1 MITIWPKICLTD
13 ENSKYK
19 TRFLIPPN
27 GFCHTPCPITL
38 KICLPRQE
46 ILAFSHFFSASRPP
60 WLNILSCRSQQS
72 SLLLCFPGYYVS
84 IFFEFFSIIKPLKT
98 MWSRF
103 FFQVDAQSW
112 AKIYALK
119 ILVLNW
125 RCQESSK
132 RCILKNTPILEF
144 AKMEL
149 RTYFWRTPKRRRKK
163 PLTRYGQRL
172 LEGPIIYLFDM
183 EVYNQSSS

>member
-60 WLNILSCRSQQS
+60 RLNILSCRSQQS

-119 ILVLNW
+119 IILVLNW
-125 RCQESSK
+125 RCQESK
-132 RCILKNTPILEF
+132 VYNILKNTYSSL
-144 AKMEL
+144 
-149 RTYFWRTPKRRRKK
+149 PKWNYVLLKNSKRKK
-163 PLTRYGQRL
+163 NHSHKVWPKT
-172 LEGPIIYLFDM
+172 
-183 EVYNQSSS
+183 

>member
-1 MITIWPKICLTD
+1 MPNNLLFGWQISCFIKTSLDRDLPFFEVNDYDLTKNMFD
-13 ENSKYK
+13 GWKYK

-60 WLNILSCRSQQS
+60 RLNILSCRSQQS

-103 FFQVDAQSW
+103 FSRSM
-112 AKIYALK
+112 
-119 ILVLNW
+119 LNLGQKSTLW
-125 RCQESSK
+125 KFWCWTEDVK
-132 RCILKNTPILEF
+132 R
-144 AKMEL
+144 AA
-149 RTYFWRTPKRRRKK
+149 R
-163 PLTRYGQRL
+163 G
-172 LEGPIIYLFDM
+172 
-183 EVYNQSSS
+183 VY

>member
-1 MITIWPKICLTD
+1 MDDRYLVSLRHLNLPPYLLDRDLSFFEVNDYDLT
-13 ENSKYK
+13 K

-60 WLNILSCRSQQS
+60 RLNILSCRSQQS

-103 FFQVDAQSW
+103 FSRSM
-112 AKIYALK
+112 
-119 ILVLNW
+119 LN
-125 RCQESSK
+125 
-132 RCILKNTPILEF
+132 L
-144 AKMEL
+144 
-149 RTYFWRTPKRRRKK
+149 
-163 PLTRYGQRL
+163 GQKSTL
-172 LEGPIIYLFDM
+172 
-183 EVYNQSSS
+183 